1 MHLRNHIEVW
11 KALRSKAPIS
21 LSELTNLV
29 PLSRV
34 TISTIIKE
42 MLQQG
47 LVQSMGFADSTGG
60 RPSALLSYVPT
71 ARLAVGVTMFDNEI
85 ISVLADLDGQAVKFH
100 RRAWQGTSPESL
112 LTAMAAAVQDLIIDV
127 DRRRLLGVGVG
138 LPGLIDVPSGRL
150 LLCISMGWLG
160 KPVEARHI
168 LEQALDLPVFIA
180 NRSRMAALGELQ
192 TGVGRGLD
200 SLLYMYLGK
209 GVVAGIALAD
219 GIYFGASSSAGEIGH
234 TTVVPDGPLCSCG
247 NRGCLELYTSESSIV
262 ARAIA
267 KAREEPQSTLRKET
281 HGNLQALTLDTVIR
295 CAEQGD
301 PAAIATFADV
311 SSYLGIALSMALNLL
326 NPQMLVLGGPVGSR
340 AGALLLEPTIREIEK
355 RTLPLTLAGTQIVT
369 GSPDQEFAAL
379 GAASL
384 VLTSVPVEQFLMV
397 GDEWSLSEAD
407 TTSWDKSATFSAKT
421 V

>member
-1 MHLRNHIEVW
+1 MHATHGPGLSTMHLRNHIEVW

-150 LLCISMGWLG
+150 LLCISMGWL
-160 KPVEARHI
+160 
-168 LEQALDLPVFIA
+168 
-180 NRSRMAALGELQ
+180 
-192 TGVGRGLD
+192 
-200 SLLYMYLGK
+200 
-209 GVVAGIALAD
+209 
-219 GIYFGASSSAGEIGH
+219 
-234 TTVVPDGPLCSCG
+234 
-247 NRGCLELYTSESSIV
+247 
-262 ARAIA
+262 
-267 KAREEPQSTLRKET
+267 
-281 HGNLQALTLDTVIR
+281 
-295 CAEQGD
+295 
-301 PAAIATFADV
+301 
-311 SSYLGIALSMALNLL
+311 
-326 NPQMLVLGGPVGSR
+326 
-340 AGALLLEPTIREIEK
+340 
-355 RTLPLTLAGTQIVT
+355 
-369 GSPDQEFAAL
+369 
-379 GAASL
+379 
-384 VLTSVPVEQFLMV
+384 
-397 GDEWSLSEAD
+397 
-407 TTSWDKSATFSAKT
+407 
-421 V
+421 